1 MTTATNDSFTDRVN
15 FEAVKNVLTEIAR
28 QKASRR
34 DYIVPTQKLTVLPD
48 GKLTIMGVKSFVVS
62 VPGAE
67 ADPTPPTIYTD
78 WGQAEKAAD
87 ACGGK
92 IVVYGENSPLPL
104 SRTAVGQLCEKAA
117 KLLPGLNTIPL
128 KYADA
133 LDAGGHGDL
142 RAATFNYLFQKMTD
156 KLMVR
161 TLDGRARALLS
172 NKFRIMDNADVFFAG
187 ADTLKQVDAVIWNA
201 RLWDDGFEL
210 FAVSK
215 SLEGEVKRQFDQAG
229 PGQHKMVTLPDGGT
243 GGVGGAA
250 AGRPDIHNALVRIRN
265 SETGCGGLSVSFGLL
280 RHACN
285 NTMVCGKNFGL
296 VHLGGRLE
304 TEGLIMGDDTRE
316 ADAKATWLKLRDA
329 IKTAFNRELFEEY
342 IAKLSGF
349 TGQKIGKAEEAVGN
363 VVKEYQITE
372 ERKAEILQSLFEGRD
387 LSRFGLIQA
396 VTATAHKTAGEEA
409 SRLEET
415 GGALAELSD
424 KAFASL
430 VAA

>member
-1 MTTATNDSFTDRVN
+1 MNATTESTFTDRVN
-15 FEAVKNVLTEIAR
+15 FDAVKNVLAEIAR
-28 QKASRR
+28 QKDSRR
-34 DYIVPTQKLTVLPD
+34 DYIVPTQKLTVTPD
-48 GKLTIMGVKSFVVS
+48 GKLTIVGVKSFVVQK
-62 VPGAE
+62 PGDQP
-67 ADPTPPTIYTD
+67 DPTPAAIYTD
-78 WGQAEKAAD
+78 WAQAEKAAD

-92 IVVYGENSPLPL
+92 IVVYGENSPLPM

-133 LDAGGHGDL
+133 LEKGGHGDL
-142 RAATFNYLFQKMTD
+142 RAATFNYLFQKMQN

-161 TLDGRARALLS
+161 TLDGKTRALLS

-187 ADTLKQVDAVIWNA
+187 ADTLTAVDAVIWNA

-215 SLEGEVKRQFDQAG
+215 SLQGEVKRQFDQAG
-229 PGQHKMVTLPDGGT
+229 PSVHKVITLPDGGAA
-243 GGVGGAA
+243 GGG
-250 AGRPDIHNALVRIRN
+250 GRPDIHNALVRIRN

-296 VHLGGRLE
+296 VHLGGRQE
-304 TEGLIMGDDTRE
+304 TEGLILGDDTRE

-349 TGQKIGKAEEAVGN
+349 TAQKIGKAEVAVEN

-372 ERKAEILQSLFEGRD
+372 ERKAEILQLLFEGRD
-387 LSRFGLIQA
+387 LTRFGLIQA
-396 VTATAHKTAGEEA
+396 VTATAQKTAGEEA

-424 KAFASL
+424 KAFSAL